1 MEIKL
6 DGLNINNK
14 MDLFSE
20 FKKYFVDLYG
30 NNLDALWDV
39 LSSYS
44 QDLTINIYNHQILH
58 QNLDNYYLKL
68 TILFEDLQQI
78 NSFFKYN
85 IM

>member
-44 QDLTINIYNHQILH
+44 QDLTINIYNQQILH

>member
-44 QDLTINIYNHQILH
+44 QDLTINI
-58 QNLDNYYLKL
+58 
-68 TILFEDLQQI
+68 
-78 NSFFKYN
+78 
-85 IM
+85 